1 MPRPFLRPTEQ
12 EKKKFFESQSTKE
25 QSRVMN
31 SATIDVSLRKTRSA
45 EYVKQFSKLDI
56 GGKTWNLEQM
66 NQALQI
72 FDFEFSE
79 LPDESKPVG
88 IVAACD
94 LGAPYEVHT
103 LDMQMETIVHYKKG
117 HKLPSQMEKARGLAL
132 HPSYAF
138 VEVYTDHL
146 RVIEKNGEVS
156 VIEDV

>member
-12 EKKKFFESQSTKE
+12 DKKKLFASQSTTK
-25 QSRVMN
+25 QSHVITP
-31 SATIDVSLRKTRSA
+31 AAIDASLRKTRSA
-45 EYVKQFSKLDI
+45 QYVNQFSKLDV
-56 GGKTWNLEQM
+56 GGKTWSLEKM
-66 NQALQI
+66 NEALQI

-79 LPDESKPVG
+79 LPDESKPIG

-103 LDMQMETIVHYKKG
+103 LDMQMESIVHHKKG
-117 HKLPSQMEKARGLAL
+117 HKLSSQLEKARGLAL

-156 VIEDV
+156 VIKDA

>member
-12 EKKKFFESQSTKE
+12 EKKKFFESQSTQE
-25 QSRVMN
+25 HAHVMTP
-31 SATIDVSLRKTRSA
+31 AAIDASLRKTRSTQ
-45 EYVKQFSKLDI
+45 YVNQFSKLDI

-79 LPDESKPVG
+79 LPNESKPLG

-94 LGAPYEVHT
+94 FGDPYEVHT
-103 LDMQMETIVHYKKG
+103 LDIQMETIVHHKKG
-117 HKLPSQMEKARGLAL
+117 QKLPAQMENARGLAL

-156 VIEDV
+156 VIKDV